1 MAQWLEEN
9 LEPATEKE
17 FRMAENQ
24 CMGSNNMYQGKD
36 LGKYF
41 KRGLES
47 LLDPI
52 PQKVV
57 QDTAI
62 MGLRGVPEEPWYL
75 YQVFHPRYPSR
86 Y

>member
-1 MAQWLEEN
+1 MADWLKEN
-9 LEPATEKE
+9 MVPETEKE

-24 CMGSNNMYQGKD
+24 CIGSDSTYQGKE

-41 KRGLES
+41 KRGLIS

-62 MGLRGVPEEPWYL
+62 MGLRGVPREPWYL
-75 YQVFHPRYPSR
+75 YQVLTSR
-86 Y
+86 CV